1 MEANSQ
7 ILARKAD
14 HFRMVATPEGVKT
27 IEIFNEISDW
37 WGYGLTMLAN
47 ELQGHEGSVLVKIN
61 SLGGELIQGVAIR
74 NYIQQYNA
82 IVEIIGVAA
91 SSATIIATGGRW
103 VKMHQGALYMIH
115 NPLSPAGGKAADLEQ
130 YAADLRKLETEMRA
144 IYAASIRARGK
155 MKEYNDAELDAKLAE
170 WMDAETW
177 FTAEEAVK
185 YGFADEVV
193 KSAEAR
199 ANIEAQTKT
208 RYYAQASFK
217 NMPAFQESNKKQ
229 EAKMSK
235 NTLSGFL
242 DGLKNLIN
250 QTEAAAEET
259 PVPAAEMQPDEVTA
273 ATEEEI
279 AAAVKMLTDLGYKVE
294 LPEAETVEVE
304 LPVEAA
310 TKEEEKPMM
319 SAEAVEALVSAKV
332 EAALKA
338 AKAAKPVTQAA
349 AKPAATTAEQKREE
363 IKNKVA
369 KAFDSLASQMKNN

>member
-1 MEANSQ
+1 
-7 ILARKAD
+7 
-14 HFRMVATPEGVKT
+14 MVATPEGVKT

-37 WGYGLTMLAN
+37 WGYGLIMLAN

-130 YAADLRKLETEMRA
+130 YAADLRKLETEMRG

-155 MKEYNDAELDAKLAE
+155 MKEYNDVELDAKLAE

-217 NMPAFQESNKKQ
+217 NMPAIQESNKQQ

-259 PVPAAEMQPDEVTA
+259 PVQAAEMQPDEVTA

-294 LPEAETVEVE
+294 LPEPETVEVE

>member
-1 MEANSQ
+1 
-7 ILARKAD
+7 
-14 HFRMVATPEGVKT
+14 MVATPEGVKT
-27 IEIFNEISDW
+27 IEIFNEISEW
-37 WGYGLTMLAN
+37 WGYGLPMLAN

-61 SLGGELIQGVAIR
+61 SLGGELFQGIAIR

-115 NPLSPAGGKAADLEQ
+115 NPLSPAGGSAADMEQ
-130 YAADLRKLETEMRA
+130 HAADLRKLETEMRA

-217 NMPAFQESNKKQ
+217 NMPAFQESNKQQ

-235 NTLSGFL
+235 NTLSSFL

-250 QTEAAAEET
+250 QTEAAAEEM
-259 PVPAAEMQPDEVTA
+259 PVQAAEMQPDEATA

-294 LPEAETVEVE
+294 LPETETVEVE